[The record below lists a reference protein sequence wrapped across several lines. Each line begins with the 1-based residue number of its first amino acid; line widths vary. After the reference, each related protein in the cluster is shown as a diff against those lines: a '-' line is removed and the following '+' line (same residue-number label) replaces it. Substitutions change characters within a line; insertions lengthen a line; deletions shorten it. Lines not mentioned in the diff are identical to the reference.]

1 MLSLSTIK
9 DWALLYQRH
18 YGVVFAR
25 LLCFAGITNEFH
37 LSGIP
42 TPRIHVSNDVIFGH
56 AHILFDNMVSLV
68 NPLGETYAKMWQLK
82 TI

>member
-1 MLSLSTIK
+1 MK

-18 YGVVFAR
+18 YGVIFAR
-25 LLCFAGITNEFH
+25 LLCSVGITNEFH

-42 TPRIHVSNDVIFGH
+42 TPCIHVSNDVIFGH
-56 AHILFDNMVSLV
+56 AHILFDNMASLV
-68 NPLGETYAKMWQLK
+68 NPLEETYAKMQQLK